1 MKDRLIRFACYFVKN
16 KEKFIPFNV
25 KIPSRKTKRAKTG
38 SVRGK
43 FDLKNAE
50 NAENDMLK
58 REREVMVTPQKTL
71 TSRTPRYRYYIA
83 DKLSSSKLF
92 LRAPFEHRET
102 IVLAPRKSR
111 DDAIGRE
118 TRRCSRFH
126 RNHRPRK
133 FMRSG
138 TANLSSSPVINMKQ
152 RKPKDVQATMRREK

>member
-1 MKDRLIRFACYFVKN
+1 MWKYLLEKRNEPRGEWVRSRKIRFKKCRKCREWHAER
-16 KEKFIPFNV
+16 EK
-25 KIPSRKTKRAKTG
+25 
-38 SVRGK
+38 
-43 FDLKNAE
+43 
-50 NAENDMLK
+50 
-58 REREVMVTPQKTL
+58 EREVMVTPQKTL

-111 DDAIGRE
+111 DDAIGHE

>member
-1 MKDRLIRFACYFVKN
+1 MQKMSC
-16 KEKFIPFNV
+16 
-25 KIPSRKTKRAKTG
+25 
-38 SVRGK
+38 
-43 FDLKNAE
+43 
-50 NAENDMLK
+50 
-58 REREVMVTPQKTL
+58 RERERERDNDWSRPKNTL

-92 LRAPFEHRET
+92 HRAPFEHRET

-138 TANLSSSPVINMKQ
+138 TANLSSSRIINMKQ